1 MTYAAVEGN
10 GMNRRDL
17 LLQLSAAIPLAIVGT
32 RSRTAWTAEVSSESA
47 WRTFDLTTD
56 VEVASPKG
64 RTQLWLPVPAASRTE
79 YQRRLQ
85 LHWDAPG
92 ASHASLVTLR
102 GYDVELLHVEWR
114 DEKSVGPVKLV
125 SRVSTRDR
133 RVDVDSPPSG
143 KPVRELSRALETYV
157 RPTRLLPTDGIVQL
171 TAERITHDRSGD
183 VDKAR
188 AIYAWVVENT
198 ARDPNVVGCGTGD
211 VGLMLTSGHMGG
223 KCADINGLFVA
234 LARSVGIP
242 ARDAYGVRVADSK
255 LGFKCL
261 GRSGDVSKAQHCR
274 AEFYAQQ
281 YGWVPVDPAD
291 VRKLMLEETPGGLPA
306 TDPKVESARAML
318 FGGWEMNWVAYN
330 HGHDVALP
338 GAALGPIPFLMYP
351 NGESDGRF
359 LDSLD
364 PKAFRY
370 EIRSSEVT

>member
-1 MTYAAVEGN
+1 MK
-10 GMNRRDL
+10 RRDL
-17 LLQLSAAIPLAIVGT
+17 LLQFSSAIPLAIIGT
-32 RSRTAWTAEVSSESA
+32 HSRTAWTAESSPGA
-47 WRTFDLTTD
+47 DWRTFELTTE

-64 RTQLWLPVPAASRTE
+64 ATQLWLPVPAVYRTD
-79 YQRRLQ
+79 YQRRLDV
-85 LHWDAPG
+85 HWNAPG
-92 ASHASLVTLR
+92 ASHAGLVTLP

-114 DEKSVGPVKLV
+114 DARSIGPVKLV
-125 SRVSTRDR
+125 SRISTRDR
-133 RVDVDSPPSG
+133 RVDIDSPPSH
-143 KPVRELSRALETYV
+143 KATREPSSALQAYL
-157 RPTRLLPTDGIVQL
+157 RPTALLPTDGIVEL
-171 TAERITHDRSGD
+171 TAERITRDRSSN

-198 ARDPNVVGCGTGD
+198 SRDPNVAGCGTGD
-211 VGLMLTSGHMGG
+211 VRLMLTSGNMGG
-223 KCADINGLFVA
+223 KCADINALFVA

-261 GRSGDVSKAQHCR
+261 GRSGDVSKGQHCR
-274 AEFYAQQ
+274 AEFYAQD
-281 YGWVPVDPAD
+281 YGWIPVDPAD

-351 NGESDGRF
+351 NGESDGHF

-370 EIRSSEVT
+370 EIRSTEVT